1 MTNESL
7 SSIGQLCDD
16 DCIDIFSKNDLNI
29 FKNKKLLLQEK
40 RNKKDGLWDVPL
52 TPTIKHRWGTVNL
65 LVHKNKSKSELA
77 QYLHACAGSLVISTF
92 QKAINNGNFIT
103 WPGIDKLNFNAL
115 IQTTLATIKDHLN

>member
-1 MTNESL
+1 M
-7 SSIGQLCDD
+7 
-16 DCIDIFSKNDLNI
+16 NI
-29 FKNKKLLLQEK
+29 FKNKKILLRGK
-40 RNKKDGLWDVPL
+40 RNKQDGLWDVPL

-65 LVHKNKSKSELA
+65 LVHKNKSKLELA
-77 QYLHACAGSLVISTF
+77 QYLHACSGSPVISTF